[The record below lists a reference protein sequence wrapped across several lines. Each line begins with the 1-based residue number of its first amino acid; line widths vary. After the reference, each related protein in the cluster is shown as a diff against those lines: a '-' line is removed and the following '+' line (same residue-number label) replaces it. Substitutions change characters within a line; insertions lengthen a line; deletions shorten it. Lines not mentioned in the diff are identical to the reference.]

1 MRTLRRI
8 GSELRVP
15 ALSIL
20 AAFLVGA
27 ILIFLTDVEMLRG
40 LPADPL
46 GSISRGIGRVFASY
60 SALVRGA
67 FGDPATYAKA
77 IASNGDLNLW
87 TRAVR
92 PLSEGLVASVPLIF
106 VGLGVSVAFRTGIFN
121 IGGAGQ
127 FLMGALGGTIAA
139 LLFGAGVT
147 PVPFAILMIMLFGI
161 AGGALWA
168 FIPGFLKARVG
179 ASEVITTIMLNTIAG
194 NLIFYLVT
202 NVDFIHR
209 EVGVGQPVSTELS
222 KFVDLPGILPIAAL
236 RLDIAFP
243 IALLTAVAVS
253 FFLFRSTRGYE
264 LRAAGL
270 NLAAAKYA
278 GIAASGSIITAMLI
292 SGGIAG
298 LGGALV
304 VIGDAKQLQPGI
316 EGSVGFTA
324 IAIALVGRTRPLGVV
339 ATAVVFGY
347 LAQGGRLMQA
357 DTIIPIEMLL
367 FVQALVIAFI
377 AAPDLTKQVMR
388 IPFRRNAKPA
398 PKPVTKGVA

>member
-1 MRTLRRI
+1 MNSLRRI
-8 GSELRVP
+8 GSALRLP
-15 ALSIL
+15 ALSML

-27 ILIFLTDVEMLRG
+27 VFIFLTDVEMWQG
-40 LPADPL
+40 FATDPL
-46 GSISRGIGRVFASY
+46 GAITLGLGRVAASY
-60 SALVRGA
+60 WALLRGA
-67 FGDPATYAKA
+67 FGDPAVYGQAF
-77 IASNGDLNLW
+77 ASGGDINIW

-92 PLSEGLVASVPLIF
+92 PLVEGVIAAVPLIF

-127 FLMGALGGTIAA
+127 FAIGGLGGTVAA

-147 PVPFAILMIMLFGI
+147 PLPFAILMIMVFGI

-179 ASEVITTIMLNTIAG
+179 ASEVITTIMLNAIASQ
-194 NLIFYLVT
+194 LIF
-202 NVDFIHR
+202 FIVMNSEFVQQEDR
-209 EVGVGQPVSTELS
+209 LQPVSKELS
-222 KFVDLPGILPIAAL
+222 KFVDIPGILPIAAL

-253 FFLFRSTRGYE
+253 FFLFRSTRGFE
-264 LRAAGL
+264 LRTAGL

-278 GIAASGSIITAMLI
+278 GIGASGSIITAMLI
-292 SGGIAG
+292 SGGISG

-304 VIGDAKQLQPGI
+304 VVGMAKQLAPGV

-324 IAIALVGRTRPLGVV
+324 IAIALVGRTKPAGVV
-339 ATAVVFGY
+339 ATALVFGF
-347 LAQGGRLMQA
+347 LQQGGRLMQVE
-357 DTIIPIEMLL
+357 TIIPIEMLL

-377 AAPDLTKQVMR
+377 AAPDLTMQMMR
-388 IPFRRNAKPA
+388 SPFRRFGKRPSKAQP
-398 PKPVTKGVA
+398 KGVA